1 MAVREGERNAPPL
14 GRHITVPQ
22 AIQLIPKPFD
32 GNPIELREF
41 IQNVESTY
49 EVVDPLDHDL
59 LFKFVCAKIAGE
71 AKTKLLARTH
81 LDNWEQAKAVLEEN
95 YSVRRTLDYHAHKAF
110 TSKQGPFENISQWG
124 VRMDSICGELQ
135 RAARKHMEDLE
146 WIAEK
151 REGGRDIIDLLIR
164 ACFIQGLFDE
174 RIKTMVKTKGCINTP
189 MAQLVEI
196 ALEEECAIK
205 SERFKKGYPERGTFM
220 NKNVRSV
227 VRTKTEPT
235 DVRVATLIC
244 FRCQQEGHRANQCK
258 NLASCRKCFKKT
270 GHETKECRQGNKQ
283 GNRQG
288 NWH

>member
-1 MAVREGERNAPPL
+1 MAVREGDPHL

-32 GNPIELREF
+32 GNPAELREF

-49 EVVDPLDHDL
+49 DVVDPLDHDL

-71 AKTKLLARTH
+71 AKSKLLARTH
-81 LDNWEQAKAVLEEN
+81 LDNWEQARLVLEEN

-110 TSKQGPFENISQWG
+110 NSKQGTQESISQWG

-135 RAARKHMEDLE
+135 RALRKHMEDLD
-146 WIAEK
+146 WGGEK
-151 REGGRDIIDLLIR
+151 REGGGDVIDLLIR

-205 SERFKKGYPERGTFM
+205 SERFKRGFPDRGTFM
-220 NKNVRSV
+220 NHKSGRPAF
-227 VRTKTEPT
+227 RTKSEPPEI
-235 DVRVATLIC
+235 RVATLVC
-244 FRCQQEGHRANQCK
+244 FRCQQEGHRASQCK
-258 NLASCRKCFKKT
+258 NLALCRKCKKT
-270 GHETKECRQGNKQ
+270 GHETKDCRQGNKQ
-283 GNRQG
+283 GTRQG
-288 NWH
+288 NWY